1 MKKLKLR
8 SETALCMGQV
18 IPRWNLWYRTTIKMI
33 SPQKWQ
39 VILMNISLQ
48 DQDLKHLPMR
58 QFKEY

>member
-18 IPRWNLWYRTTIKMI
+18 IPSWKLWYRTTIKMI

-39 VILMNISLQ
+39 VILRNICLQ
-48 DQDLKHLPMR
+48 DQDLKHLPLR